1 PARVCPSRIT
11 PSQICNARISPARV
25 TRFQIQVGALMVGV
39 VWAEFHASR
48 ICDPPDAPRSDSGD
62 AELDGVAVAQF
73 LRTLLQQTD
82 QRAVYVAVAE
92 EAEVVSADG
101 EVLERRSC
109 KVLKFQS
116 FNVSK
121 LMPDRLS
128 FRDSGA
134 LNF

>member
-1 PARVCPSRIT
+1 
-11 PSQICNARISPARV
+11 
-25 TRFQIQVGALMVGV
+25 MVGV
-39 VWAEFHASR
+39 VWAEFHTSR

-101 EVLERRSC
+101 EVLERRSG
-109 KVLKFQS
+109 KILKFQS

-121 LMPDRLS
+121 LTPYTLS
-128 FRDSGA
+128 LRKCKT